1 MFVTK
6 FLAVEF
12 EVTLYNSARKKMN
25 FLRNFQWPINRP
37 KTLAA
42 EAEDRLL
49 KSFEIDRLRSALV
62 ILCCVVV
69 QVANFFH
76 ELLKNFMAP

>member
-1 MFVTK
+1 MY
-6 FLAVEF
+6 FLE
-12 EVTLYNSARKKMN
+12 
-25 FLRNFQWPINRP
+25 NFQWSINKP
-37 KTLAA
+37 KTSAA
-42 EAEDRLL
+42 EAEGRLL
-49 KSFEIDRLRSALV
+49 KSFEIDRLCSALV